1 MPDLAYNNYSY
12 NTYDY
17 SSYNY
22 SYNTYDYSNYDYS
35 YYNTYDYGSYGSSYN
50 TYDYGSYGSSYNT
63 YDYSNYGSSYYNTY
77 GYSNYGSSYYNTYG
91 PSISA
96 DINININ
103 INGVGSGG
111 NSSIYASGYGS
122 SVSYPIGSTTIITN
136 DGFYNSSQSTALNLS
151 IDNSTGYG
159 SQSNLAC
166 TAGEKDWFKFT
177 VGNALQS
184 GSYLDISFNSYE
196 EDLNVEIYD
205 QNDILVK
212 SGKTWNYGYE
222 NVDISGFTAGTY
234 SIKVY
239 GSDQE
244 NYSWTGSGNSNY
256 NISLYKPEAAQTDIY
271 PNNNSKETAGVL
283 TQSITSG
290 LITDNDY
297 SDWFKFDLA
306 NAPTPGN
313 QVRLDFPS
321 LYGDLNLSLYNAQG
335 YLINSSY
342 NWDTDQE
349 ACALSFLS
357 AGTYYVNVS
366 GENTSA
372 YKLTVDGLGQTSG
385 SGGGTTPTATT
396 IPPDKDKYDNLS
408 PDNNDQVNATAL
420 TLTGGVANETNL
432 SIHEK
437 TDTDWFKFE
446 LPAKGDRLE
455 GSSSSLGISLQN
467 SQGDLDLKLYNAN
480 GGEITSSG
488 TSSNTETINLDS
500 LAGGTYYAEVYGWA
514 GDPKGTNPNYSLTLN
529 APTATTIPGGQDS
542 SIKDDNFE
550 ENDSLDTAKDLKNNK
565 SNIALS
571 QLVSKSGD
579 YDYFKFTVPAG
590 VKAGS
595 ELSIA
600 FTNAVADLDLELY
613 NANKQLIDGSW
624 SSNNGE
630 SIDISSLTEGEYYAR
645 VSMWN
650 GTASG
655 YTLNANF
662 VTVAP
667 STVPGASSQDDDRFE
682 ENDTPDKATLL
693 APVNGVINQQN
704 LIIKSGNDD
713 YFQFDIP
720 SSLEADS
727 ALSISFQHNQ
737 GDLDLELYTSQG
749 QIVTSSATVGNQ
761 ESISLEGLAQGTYK
775 AKVFG
780 YDKASNPNYN
790 LTVTGLGAS
799 SSTTTTTSG
808 DDRFEQN
815 DTQADA
821 HEVKLETN
829 GQANLDNLVIKAN
842 DPDYFEFVLPGVA
855 NRLPG
860 SNLSINFTQKN
871 GDLDL
876 ELLDAT
882 GNIVQSSNGVGNGES
897 INLDDLDGGTYFAK
911 VSGYGNAENTYS
923 LSVKAPTTTPSSSNN
938 SNTTNIGDDEF
949 EVNDDQASATDL
961 AREFVNKTVAL
972 PNLQIVAGNKDWFKF
987 TTNAKGGIND
997 QVSIAFASKKDGDL
1011 DLELL
1016 DATGKTVSISEGI
1029 ENSEAISL
1037 SGLAAGEYYA
1047 KVYGYGASSNQY
1059 TLNVTAPVEDK
1070 KPTSVKPDQSSTKTY
1085 EQNESFAKA
1094 KDVPTTTIIRQL
1106 GSTPTYGIQ
1115 GLKITPEADA
1125 VDLTLPKPAVDQDWF
1140 KFTLPEQGQVG
1151 NQVAIAFNNA
1161 GGDLDLQLY
1170 NAQGNILRESAGSGN
1185 QEVIDLN
1192 GLSAGDYLVKV
1203 FGYKD
1208 ALNPVYDLEITA
1220 PIPKVSTQNTPIK
1233 TIEADQYEVNETFE
1247 TAKDFLNRKEVG
1259 ILEQNF
1265 AVSGLTL
1272 HKTDDQDFFKFKAA
1286 KTETL
1291 NLAVDFN
1298 QDLGDVDLEIYDET
1312 KTLVAASKTSNTQEQ
1327 VSFKAE
1333 KDKNYYVKVFGN
1345 DSTSPEYN
1353 INITSS
1359 AGGNQSQVG
1368 IAADRFEVNN
1378 TLGTATEL
1386 RELVSTTTGLSL
1398 HTTTDQDWFEFTPKA
1413 VGTKDNQIFINYDKE
1428 TPLTLKLYDKDG
1440 NELQTGL
1447 TDAKKAGFQSISL
1460 DKLGDG
1466 TTSYYAK
1473 VSGATPGNYELGLNA
1488 PDKVAEAPATPDKWT
1503 VMVYMAADNYLSEE
1517 GLIDIN
1523 EMEAVDLPDNV
1534 NVVVQYD
1541 GLENG
1546 DTKRGA
1552 IQRDSNTSVV
1562 SSNLTAVDEANPEL
1576 NSGDPQTL
1584 TNFIKWGQENYAAD
1598 KYAVVVWD
1606 HGRGLS
1612 GVAWDESSGY
1622 ANLSVKEVSQAIKD
1636 AGLGSQLELVG
1647 FDAGLMGVTEQA
1659 YELKD
1664 ATKVVVA
1671 SQETEPAQGWDYTGW
1686 LNKLAVAGGG
1696 LDTQEMSNA
1705 IIDSYEASYQGSS
1718 EGGLQTLS
1726 AVRTQTDNGQK
1737 TVGDLKTDLDGF
1749 VDEVLA
1755 KASEE
1760 DWKKIVQARSSA
1772 TEFAIPEQRDLGSF
1786 MDAIANSGVTE
1797 TIAVKARAVSETL
1810 QQAVIDQVDLAGA
1823 SGLSIYLPPIT
1834 GSYDKDTYKAEN
1846 YSFVADSKWEDF
1858 LAGLTSDRTRAADR
1872 SLRISADYAETCDV
1886 SGNVLSNQNNDSSST
1901 ALDLGLV
1908 VGEAYPLTDLT
1919 LDNLYKPDP
1928 EDPENSDKRKSDV
1941 DYYRFEIA
1949 DKGTDANKV
1958 FLESTVQNLKLEL
1971 FKAKED
1977 GSLGSELAV
1986 ASSTDPAKPEVSL
1999 KDQEAGT
2006 YYVKVSVNGSP
2017 TDAFNPEYSLTV
2029 HAPQEPVVAVA
2040 DPAVPGVPAPPGV
2053 PPASAPKVKD
2063 ALEGSG
2069 DNNTPAKASDLANL
2083 SNSSDSWKISTVSLT
2098 KGDIDWYKI
2107 SPERITELAANGVTV
2122 KFDKTQSNL
2131 DLEMYMIPEG
2141 EDLSK
2146 IKPEDLDKYRVDQS
2160 KTTDR
2165 DYETISFSSDSA
2177 NKKDEVTG
2185 ETIQNNIF
2193 VKVFRNE
2200 ESTTAST
2207 SNYELTV
2214 LRRELDIDGNG
2225 EASASSDGLSAFAY
2239 SLLKDKPEL
2248 LSQILKG
2255 EGFSKTGAERAYAD
2269 QLVNYLGDAEK
2280 SMLDVDG
2287 SGKVESSDGLL
2298 IFGYLVLRDKPQL
2311 LDSVLQ
2317 NLIPATAQ
2325 RQTPAEIKDF
2335 LNLYY
2340 PSNSNII
2347 G

>member
-111 NSSIYASGYGS
+111 NSSIYAGGTDPYFTGW
-122 SVSYPIGSTTIITN
+122 YASTTITN
-136 DGFYNSSQSTALNLS
+136 DSLYNSSQNTAWNLS
-151 IDNSTGYG
+151 IDNTGYG

-166 TAGEKDWFKFT
+166 TADEKDWFQFT

-184 GSYLDISFNSYE
+184 GSYLSLYFNSYE
-196 EDLNVEIYD
+196 EDLNVEILD
-205 QNDILVK
+205 QSGAVVK
-212 SGKTWNYGYE
+212 SGKTWDYGSE
-222 NVDISGFTAGTY
+222 NVDLSGLTVGTY

-239 GSDQE
+239 GSSTE
-244 NYSWTGSGNSNY
+244 NYGWTGSGNSNY
-256 NISLYKPEAAQTDIY
+256 NISLYKPEAAPQTDDLY
-271 PNNNSKETAGVL
+271 SNNNSLATAGVL
-283 TQSITSG
+283 AQSITSG
-290 LITDNDY
+290 LITDGDY

-349 ACALSFLS
+349 AIALSFLS

-396 IPPDKDKYDNLS
+396 IPSDKYDKSS
-408 PDNNDQVNATAL
+408 PYNNDQVNATAL

-446 LPAKGDRLE
+446 LPAAGQRLA
-455 GSSSSLGISLQN
+455 GSSLGISLQN

-480 GGEITSSG
+480 GGQIASSG
-488 TSSNTETINLDS
+488 TSNDTESINLDS
-500 LAGGTYYAEVYGWA
+500 LDGGTYYAEVYGWE
-514 GDPKGTNPNYSLTLN
+514 GDLKGTNPNYSLTLN
-529 APTATTIPGGQDS
+529 APPKTTTPGQPS
-542 SIKDDNFE
+542 SINDDNFE
-550 ENDSLDTAKDLKNNK
+550 DNDSLGSIGKGDLKNNG

-579 YDYFKFTVPAG
+579 DDYFKFTVPAG

-613 NANKQLIDGSW
+613 NANKTIIDGSW

-662 VTVAP
+662 VTGEP
-667 STVPGASSQDDDRFE
+667 STVPGGNSQDDDRFE
-682 ENDTPDKATLL
+682 ENDAPDKATPL
-693 APVNGVINQQN
+693 APVNGAINQQN
-704 LIIKSGNDD
+704 LVIKSGNDD
-713 YFQFDIP
+713 YFQFEIP
-720 SSLEADS
+720 SSLEADRL
-727 ALSISFQHNQ
+727 LSISFQHNQ
-737 GDLDLELYTSQG
+737 GDLDLELLNSEGT
-749 QIVTSSATVGNQ
+749 IVGSSATVGNQ
-761 ESISLEGLAQGTYK
+761 ESISLEGLAAGSYK

-780 YDKASNPNYN
+780 YGGASNPNYN
-790 LTVTGLGAS
+790 LTITGLGAS
-799 SSTTTTTSG
+799 NSTTTTTSG
-808 DDRFEQN
+808 DDRFEEN

-842 DPDYFEFVLPGVA
+842 DPDYFKFVLPDVDD
-855 NRLPG
+855 RLPG
-860 SNLSINFTQKN
+860 SNLSINFTHKD

-882 GNIVQSSNGVGNGES
+882 GNVVQSSNGVGNGES

-949 EVNDDQASATDL
+949 EVNDDQAGATDL
-961 AREFVNKTVAL
+961 AKKFVNKTVAL
-972 PNLQIVAGNKDWFKF
+972 PGLQIVAGNEDWFKF

-1047 KVYGYGASSNQY
+1047 KVYGYGTSSNQY

-1070 KPTSVKPDQSSTKTY
+1070 KPPTAKPAQSSTETY

-1094 KDVPTTTIIRQL
+1094 EVVPTTTIIRQL

-1161 GGDLDLQLY
+1161 VGDLDLQLY

-1208 ALNPVYDLEITA
+1208 ATNPVYDLEITA
-1220 PIPKVSTQNTPIK
+1220 PIPKVSAQNT
-1233 TIEADQYEVNETFE
+1233 TIEADQYEENQTFE

-1333 KDKNYYVKVFGN
+1333 KDQTYYVKVFGN

-1359 AGGNQSQVG
+1359 AGGNQSKVG

-1428 TPLTLKLYDKDG
+1428 TPLTLELYDKDG
-1440 NELQTGL
+1440 NKLQTGL

-1466 TTSYYAK
+1466 NTSYYAK
-1473 VSGATPGNYELGLNA
+1473 VSGTNPGNYELGLNA

-1584 TNFIKWGQENYAAD
+1584 TNFIKWGQENYSAD

-1612 GVAWDESSGY
+1612 GVAWDETSGY

-1671 SQETEPAQGWDYTGW
+1671 SQETEPAQGWDYKGW
-1686 LNKLAVAGGG
+1686 LKKLAVAGGG

-1886 SGNVLSNQNNDSSST
+1886 SGNVLSNQNNDSSNT
-1901 ALDLGLV
+1901 AFDLGLV
-1908 VGEAYPLTDLT
+1908 VGEARALTDLT

-1928 EDPENSDKRKSDV
+1928 AEPENSDKRKSDV

-2040 DPAVPGVPAPPGV
+2040 DPAVPGVTAPPGV

-2069 DNNTPAKASDLANL
+2069 DNNTPAKASNLANL

-2185 ETIQNNIF
+2185 ETVQDNIF

-2214 LRRELDIDGNG
+2214 LRRELDIDGDG
-2225 EASASSDGLSAFAY
+2225 KASANSDGLILKNYVNTLKYGDDSYLDDLTQFSDQAKSSRVQGFEIGDY
-2239 SLLKDKPEL
+2239 LKDAPYLDADGNGKFEGSKDGL
-2248 LSQILKG
+2248 ILKNY
-2255 EGFSKTGAERAYAD
+2255 FLATKYAD
-2269 QLVNYLGDAEK
+2269 PEMFAQLGQFAD
-2280 SMLDVDG
+2280 
-2287 SGKVESSDGLL
+2287 
-2298 IFGYLVLRDKPQL
+2298 
-2311 LDSVLQ
+2311 
-2317 NLIPATAQ
+2317 ATAP
-2325 RQTPAEIKDF
+2325 RNTGSAIKEYLDPFFTQTNTG
-2335 LNLYY
+2335 LV
-2340 PSNSNII
+2340 
-2347 G
+2347 

>member
-1 MPDLAYNNYSY
+1 MN
-12 NTYDY
+12 
-17 SSYNY
+17 
-22 SYNTYDYSNYDYS
+22 
-35 YYNTYDYGSYGSSYN
+35 
-50 TYDYGSYGSSYNT
+50 
-63 YDYSNYGSSYYNTY
+63 
-77 GYSNYGSSYYNTYG
+77 
-91 PSISA
+91 
-96 DINININ
+96 
-103 INGVGSGG
+103 
-111 NSSIYASGYGS
+111 
-122 SVSYPIGSTTIITN
+122 
-136 DGFYNSSQSTALNLS
+136 NSSQITAWNFLS
-151 IDNSTGYG
+151 IDNSTNYFEKT
-159 SQSNLAC
+159 NLAC
-166 TAGEKDWFKFT
+166 TADKTDWFEFT

-184 GSYLDISFNSYE
+184 GSYLSLYFNSYE
-196 EDLNVEIYD
+196 EDLNVEILD
-205 QNDILVK
+205 QSGAVVK
-212 SGKTWNYGYE
+212 SGKTWDYGSE
-222 NVDISGFTAGTY
+222 NVDLSGLTVGTY

-239 GSDQE
+239 GSSTE
-244 NYSWTGSGNSNY
+244 NYGWTGSGNSNY
-256 NISLYKPEAAQTDIY
+256 NISLYKPEAAPQTDDLY
-271 PNNNSKETAGVL
+271 SNNNSLATAGVL
-283 TQSITSG
+283 AQSITSG
-290 LITDNDY
+290 LITDGDY
-297 SDWFKFDLA
+297 SGWFKFDLA

-349 ACALSFLS
+349 AIALSFLS
-357 AGTYYVNVS
+357 AGTYYVEVS
-366 GENTSA
+366 GQNSSA

-385 SGGGTTPTATT
+385 SGGGTTP
-396 IPPDKDKYDNLS
+396 IPPDEYDKPS
-408 PDNNDQVNATAL
+408 PDNNNDQVNATAL

-488 TSSNTETINLDS
+488 TSSNTESINLDS

-1125 VDLTLPKPAVDQDWF
+1125 VDSTLPKPAVDQDWF

-1233 TIEADQYEVNETFE
+1233 TIEADQYEENETFE
-1247 TAKDFLNRKEVG
+1247 TAKDFLNRKQVG

-1726 AVRTQTDNGQK
+1726 AVRTQTDKGQK

-1928 EDPENSDKRKSDV
+1928 EYPENSDKRKSDV

-1958 FLESTVQNLKLEL
+1958 SLESTVQNLKLEL
-1971 FKAKED
+1971 FKTKED
-1977 GSLGSELAV
+1977 GSLLEPAV

-2029 HAPQEPVVAVA
+2029 HAPDEPAAAPV
-2040 DPAVPGVPAPPGV
+2040 DPAVPEEPAPPGT
-2053 PPASAPKVKD
+2053 PPASTLKVKD

-2098 KGDIDWYKI
+2098 KDDVDWYKI

-2214 LRRELDIDGNG
+2214 LRRELDIDGDG
-2225 EASASSDGLSAFAY
+2225 KASANSDGLILKNYVNTLKYGDDSYLDDLTQFSDQAKSSRVQGFEIGDY
-2239 SLLKDKPEL
+2239 LKDAPYLDADGNGKFEGSKDGL
-2248 LSQILKG
+2248 ILKNY
-2255 EGFSKTGAERAYAD
+2255 FLATKYAD
-2269 QLVNYLGDAEK
+2269 PEMFEQLGQFAD
-2280 SMLDVDG
+2280 
-2287 SGKVESSDGLL
+2287 
-2298 IFGYLVLRDKPQL
+2298 
-2311 LDSVLQ
+2311 
-2317 NLIPATAQ
+2317 ATAP
-2325 RQTPAEIKDF
+2325 RNTGSAIKEYLDPFFTQTNNG
-2335 LNLYY
+2335 LV
-2340 PSNSNII
+2340 
-2347 G
+2347 

>member
-111 NSSIYASGYGS
+111 NSSIYASDYGIEYS
-122 SVSYPIGSTTIITN
+122 DPWGIYPIGSTTIITD
-136 DGFYNSSQSTALNLS
+136 DGLNNSSQITAWNFLS
-151 IDNSTGYG
+151 IDNSTNYFEKT
-159 SQSNLAC
+159 NLAC
-166 TAGEKDWFKFT
+166 TADKTDWFEFT

-184 GSYLDISFNSYE
+184 GSYLSLYFNSYE
-196 EDLNVEIYD
+196 EDLNVEILD
-205 QNDILVK
+205 KSSGAVVK
-212 SGKTWNYGYE
+212 SGKTWDYGSE
-222 NVDISGFTAGTY
+222 NVDLSGLTVGTY

-239 GSDQE
+239 GSSTE
-244 NYSWTGSGNSNY
+244 NYGWTGSGNSNY
-256 NISLYKPEAAQTDIY
+256 NISLYKPEAAPQTDDLY
-271 PNNNSKETAGVL
+271 SNNNSLATAGVL
-283 TQSITSG
+283 AQSITSG
-290 LITDNDY
+290 LITDGDY

-349 ACALSFLS
+349 AIALSFLS

-396 IPPDKDKYDNLS
+396 IPSDKYDKSS
-408 PDNNDQVNATAL
+408 PYNNDQVNATAL

-446 LPAKGDRLE
+446 LPAAGQRLA
-455 GSSSSLGISLQN
+455 GSSLGISLQN
-467 SQGDLDLKLYNAN
+467 SQGDLDLKLRDAN
-480 GGEITSSG
+480 GGEITSSS
-488 TSSNTETINLDS
+488 TSNDTETINLDS

-514 GDPKGTNPNYSLTLN
+514 GDLKGTNPNYSLTLN
-529 APTATTIPGGQDS
+529 APTATTTPGGQDS

-550 ENDSLDTAKDLKNNK
+550 ENDSIDTAKDLKNIF

-630 SIDISSLTEGEYYAR
+630 SIDISSLTAGDYYAR

-662 VTVAP
+662 VTDEP
-667 STVPGASSQDDDRFE
+667 STVPGGNSQDDDRFE
-682 ENDTPDKATLL
+682 QNDTLDKATLL
-693 APVNGVINQQN
+693 APVNGAINQQN
-704 LIIKSGNDD
+704 LVIKSGDDD

-737 GDLDLELYTSQG
+737 GDLDLELLNSEGT
-749 QIVTSSATVGNQ
+749 IVGSSATVGNQ
-761 ESISLEGLAQGTYK
+761 ESISLEGLAAGTYK
-775 AKVFG
+775 ARVSG
-780 YDKASNPNYN
+780 YGGASNPNYN
-790 LTVTGLGAS
+790 LTITGLGAS

-808 DDRFEQN
+808 DDRFEEN
-815 DTQADA
+815 DTRQTAYL
-821 HEVKLETN
+821 VPLESN

-842 DPDYFEFVLPGVA
+842 DPDYFEFELPEVA

-923 LSVKAPTTTPSSSNN
+923 LSVQAQTTTSSSSNTSN
-938 SNTTNIGDDEF
+938 SGDDKF
-949 EVNDDQASATDL
+949 EVNDDQAGATDL
-961 AREFVNKTVAL
+961 AKEFVNKTVAL
-972 PNLQIVAGNKDWFKF
+972 PNLQIVAGNQDWFKF
-987 TTNAKGGIND
+987 TTNDKGGIND

-1016 DATGKTVSISEGI
+1016 DKDGKTVSISEGI
-1029 ENSEAISL
+1029 ENSETISL

-1059 TLNVTAPVEDK
+1059 TLNVTAPVEG
-1070 KPTSVKPDQSSTKTY
+1070 KPTSEKPDQSSTETY
-1085 EQNESFAKA
+1085 EQNESFETAKV
-1094 KDVPTTTIIRQL
+1094 VPTTTIIRQL

-1125 VDLTLPKPAVDQDWF
+1125 VDATLPKPAVDQDWF

-1161 GGDLDLQLY
+1161 DGDLDLQLY
-1170 NAQGNILRESAGSGN
+1170 NADGNILRESAGAGN

-1203 FGYKD
+1203 LGYKD

-1220 PIPKVSTQNTPIK
+1220 PIPKVSAQNT
-1233 TIEADQYEVNETFE
+1233 TIEADQYEENQTFE
-1247 TAKDFLNRKEVG
+1247 TAKDFLNRKQVG

-1272 HKTDDQDFFKFKAA
+1272 HKTDDQDFFQFKAA

-1298 QDLGDVDLEIYDET
+1298 QDLGDVDLEIYDNT
-1312 KTLVAASKTSNTQEQ
+1312 QTLVAASKTSNSQEQ

-1333 KDKNYYVKVFGN
+1333 KDQTYYVKVFGN

-1368 IAADRFEVNN
+1368 IAADRFEANN

-1398 HTTTDQDWFEFTPKA
+1398 HTTSDADWFKFTPKA
-1413 VGTKDNQIFINYDKE
+1413 AGTKDNQIFINYDKE
-1428 TPLTLKLYDKDG
+1428 TPLTLELYDKDG
-1440 NELQTGL
+1440 NKLQTGE

-1460 DKLGDG
+1460 DQLGDG
-1466 TTSYYAK
+1466 TTIYYAK
-1473 VSGATPGNYELGLNA
+1473 VSGTTPGNYELGLNA
-1488 PDKVAEAPATPDKWT
+1488 PDKVAEAPATPDEWT

-1541 GLENG
+1541 GIENG

-1562 SSNLTAVDEANPEL
+1562 SSKLTAVDEANPEL

-1612 GVAWDESSGY
+1612 GVAWDETSGY
-1622 ANLSVKEVSQAIKD
+1622 ANLSVKEVGQAIKD

-1886 SGNVLSNQNNDSSST
+1886 SGNILSNQNNDSSST
-1901 ALDLGLV
+1901 AFDLGLV
-1908 VGEAYPLTDLT
+1908 VGEARALTDLT

-1928 EDPENSDKRKSDV
+1928 ATKERKSDV

-1958 FLESTVQNLKLEL
+1958 FLESTVENLKLEL
-1971 FKAKED
+1971 FKTKKD
-1977 GSLGSELAV
+1977 GSLDAKV
-1986 ASSTDPAKPEVSL
+1986 AESTDPAKPEVSL
-1999 KDQEAGT
+1999 KDQEAGI

-2040 DPAVPGVPAPPGV
+2040 DPAVPEVPAPPGV
-2053 PPASAPKVKD
+2053 PPASTLKVKD

-2098 KGDIDWYKI
+2098 KGDVDWYKI

-2214 LRRELDIDGNG
+2214 LRRELDIDGDG
-2225 EASASSDGLSAFAY
+2225 KASANSDGLILKNYVNTLKYGDDSYLDDLTQFSDQAKSSRVQGFEIGDY
-2239 SLLKDKPEL
+2239 LKDAPYLDADGNGKFEGSKDGL
-2248 LSQILKG
+2248 ILKNY
-2255 EGFSKTGAERAYAD
+2255 FLATKYAD
-2269 QLVNYLGDAEK
+2269 PEMFEQLGQFAD
-2280 SMLDVDG
+2280 
-2287 SGKVESSDGLL
+2287 
-2298 IFGYLVLRDKPQL
+2298 
-2311 LDSVLQ
+2311 
-2317 NLIPATAQ
+2317 ATAP
-2325 RQTPAEIKDF
+2325 RNTGSAIKEYLDPFFTQTNNG
-2335 LNLYY
+2335 LV
-2340 PSNSNII
+2340 
-2347 G
+2347 